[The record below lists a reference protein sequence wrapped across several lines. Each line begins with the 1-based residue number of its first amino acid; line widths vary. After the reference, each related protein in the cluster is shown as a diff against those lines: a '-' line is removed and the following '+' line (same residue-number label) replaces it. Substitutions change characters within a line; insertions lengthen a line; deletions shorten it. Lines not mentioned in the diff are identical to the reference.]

1 MPAAREIMREWIAL
15 MGTALSSAPR
25 ITPDCLG
32 PLVEEI
38 LKLRD
43 ELRRQKRWAEAD
55 LLRDCLQR
63 ANVMVEDTGDSTR
76 WRVGEQE

>member
-1 MPAAREIMREWIAL
+1 

-25 ITPDCLG
+25 STQDCLG

-38 LKLRD
+38 LALRD
-43 ELRRQKRWAEAD
+43 EMRRRKRWAEAD

-63 ANVMVEDTGDSTR
+63 ANVLVDDTGDGAR
-76 WRVGEQE
+76 WRVDGEG